1 MVLSFIIHAYVFVLG
16 LVVGSFANVLILR
29 VPAGESIGGRSH
41 CPRCGRTLG
50 VLELIPVIGYLILR
64 GRCFG
69 CQKHI
74 SFQYPLIEF
83 VMGCLFLS
91 AFTLGEGSI
100 LARSSLALFFALLLV
115 ISVVDLRSQMI
126 PDVFNLPLIAL
137 GILYGILVAPW
148 LSVGIAALV
157 PVVFFGAQWIVSRGR
172 WVGSGDIL
180 LGCALGAALH
190 DWRLSLLGLM
200 WAYMAGALITLPFLI
215 AGTVGRKT
223 HIPFGPFLALG
234 SMLALFVGR
243 VALEYLLG

>member
-1 MVLSFIIHAYVFVLG
+1 
-16 LVVGSFANVLILR
+16 
-29 VPAGESIGGRSH
+29 
-41 CPRCGRTLG
+41 
-50 VLELIPVIGYLILR
+50 
-64 GRCFG
+64 
-69 CQKHI
+69 
-74 SFQYPLIEF
+74 
-83 VMGCLFLS
+83 MGCLFLS